1 MGKSK
6 SKDSAR
12 ELTVTPQG
20 EILHVRN
27 SERGTLDRCPQ
38 QWWWGWR
45 EGLKPK
51 ETSKPL
57 WFGTG
62 IHLALAEYYQPGKKR
77 SKDMIDLWREFAK
90 EEAEYMR
97 VHMGSIDEHM
107 YVEARELGEQMLLGY
122 MREYDGDKHWDVI
135 ATEQTFEVR
144 IPWANTFAGVNDT
157 MTAQMSNYL
166 RSTYGDYFLL
176 NGTFDGVYRDRD
188 DKRIKLMEHKTAASI
203 SVGHLPM
210 DNQAG
215 TYWMVAQT
223 VGRSQGWLNSRE
235 GIKEITYNFL
245 KKALPDN
252 RPRDQYGYTTN
263 IPQRVHYI
271 AALTEAGVLGADEK
285 PPTMALM
292 QQMADERGITVL
304 GERSKVQPSPLFV
317 RHPVKRTQAERRTQ
331 LRRLQEEVEYMVLL
345 RDGLIPVRKT
355 PDRNACGWC
364 PFKDM
369 CELHERGSDW
379 ETYRNAM
386 YRTEDPYADH
396 RKSA

>member
-1 MGKSK
+1 MGKTK
-6 SKDSAR
+6 SKDKAR

-77 SKDMIDLWREFAK
+77 SKDMIDLWREFTK

-97 VHMGSIDEHM
+97 VHVGSIDEDM
-107 YVEARELGEQMLLGY
+107 YVEARDLGEQMLLGY

-144 IPWANTFAGVNDT
+144 IPWADT
-157 MTAQMSNYL
+157 VEGTDDRMTMQYREWLHA
-166 RSTYGDYFLL
+166 TYGDYFLL
-176 NGTFDGVYRDRD
+176 NGTFDGVYRDKE

-223 VGRSQGWLNSRE
+223 VGRSQGWLTQRE

-245 KKALPDN
+245 KKSLPDK
-252 RPRDQYGYTTN
+252 RPRDQYGYVTN
-263 IPQRVHYI
+263 IPKREHYI
-271 AALTEAGVLGADEK
+271 AALQDHLENINK
-285 PPTMALM
+285 PPTMAIM

-304 GERSKVQPSPLFV
+304 GERSSRQPPPLFV

-345 RDGLIPVRKT
+345 RAGLIPVRKT
-355 PDRNACGWC
+355 PDRSHCGFC
-364 PFKDM
+364 SFKDM

>member
-1 MGKSK
+1 VGKK
-6 SKDSAR
+6 KNDSAKN
-12 ELTVTPQG
+12 LVVSQDG
-20 EILHVRN
+20 EVLRVRN

-51 ETSKPL
+51 ETAKPL

-97 VHMGSIDEHM
+97 VHVGSIDEHM
-107 YVEARELGEQMLLGY
+107 YVEARDLGEQMLLGY
-122 MREYDGDKHWDVI
+122 MKEYDGDKHWDVI

-144 IPWANTFAGVNDT
+144 IPWADVFTGSNDL
-157 MTAQMSNYL
+157 MTAQMSSYL
-166 RSTYGDYFLL
+166 HDNYGDHFLL
-176 NGTFDGVYRDRD
+176 NGTFDGVYRDKTD
-188 DKRIKLMEHKTAASI
+188 GRIKLMEHKTAGSI
-203 SVGHLPM
+203 SLGHLPM

-223 VGRSQGWLNSRE
+223 VGRAQGWLKDRE
-235 GIKEITYNFL
+235 SIREITYNFL
-245 KKALPDN
+245 KKSLPDK
-252 RPRDQYGYTTN
+252 RPRDKHGYVTN
-263 IPQRVHYI
+263 IPKREHYI
-271 AALTEAGVLGADEK
+271 EALGYGEVAK
-285 PPTMALM
+285 PPSLALM
-292 QQMADERGITVL
+292 QQEADEKGIVVL
-304 GERSKVQPSPLFV
+304 GDRSKVQPPPLFV

-345 RDGLIPVRKT
+345 RDGFVPVRKT
-355 PDRNACGWC
+355 PDRNSCSWC

-379 ETYRNAM
+379 ESYRNAM
-386 YRTEDPYADH
+386 YRSQDPYADH